1 MIFDAHVD
9 GRSLRV
15 EVQER
20 DGLYHVSLD
29 GRALTVDFRELGRGF
44 ASLLIDGRSH
54 EVGLERHAGGAWSVH
69 AGGALHA
76 LELHGARRG
85 VAAGVA
91 KPPSGPTKVNAPM
104 PGKIVRVLVAA
115 GAEVEAGQGLIVME
129 AMKMENEL
137 RAPRAGRLRAVHV
150 REGQAVET
158 GTLLAVI
165 E

>member
-1 MIFDAHVD
+1 MIFDAQLE

-20 DGLYHVSLD
+20 DGLYHVHVD
-29 GRALTVDFRELGRGF
+29 GRALIVDYQDVGHGF

-54 EVGLERHAGGAWSVH
+54 EVGLERQAGGLWSVH
-69 AGGALHA
+69 AGGALHT
-76 LELHGARRG
+76 LELHGAARG
-85 VAAGVA
+85 VAAGAA
-91 KPPSGPTKVNAPM
+91 KPQSGPAKLSAPM

-115 GAEVEAGQGLIVME
+115 GCDVEAGQGLIVME

-137 RAPRAGRLRAVHV
+137 RAPRAGRLSEVRV

-158 GTLLAVI
+158 GTLLAII